1 MQINKNV
8 ILLALITILLFSSI
22 IASAQDGQYVEVEGR
37 ANINQGNLV
46 QARDMAITAAFRNAV
61 EKGVGVFIDSQTK
74 SSNYEL
80 IEDSIFSQAQ
90 GYVADYEILDTWNQD
105 GIFHVKV
112 RALVQEELLEDDL
125 DALDLVI
132 HRAGDPRVMV
142 IIPSEE
148 YIRRRWNRARTIS
161 EPAAEREISSQLLD
175 AGFRLIDQNQIDQVR
190 DSEGVRRALAGD
202 AEAFRELRAEYDAD
216 LLVIGEATSQ
226 FVEERQGFYSYR
238 ATLSAEVVK
247 TDTAELVASHGVS
260 ESGIDITETAAA
272 RDSLS
277 NAGAKMSEYLLDV
290 VAEAISD
297 GERSV
302 QLTISGIS
310 FLDVDDFEAE
320 LKGISFVDAVYLRNF
335 SGGSARFDLNT
346 SILPMQ
352 LAREIASQSELSV
365 DVTGVS
371 GSQINL
377 SKQ

>member
-1 MQINKNV
+1 MQINKRV
-8 ILLALITILLFSSI
+8 FLLVLITILLLSSAI
-22 IASAQDGQYVEVEGR
+22 VSAQDGNYVEVEGR
-37 ANINQGNLV
+37 ANINRGNLV
-46 QARDMAITAAFRNAV
+46 QARDMATTDAFRNAV

-74 SSNYEL
+74 TSNYEL
-80 IEDSIFSQAQ
+80 IEDSIFSRAQ

-105 GIFHVKV
+105 GIFYVRI

-148 YIRRRWNRARTIS
+148 YIRRRWSSARRIS
-161 EPAAEREISSQLLD
+161 TPAAEREITRQLLD
-175 AGFRLIDQNQIDQVR
+175 AGFRLIDQNRIDQAR
-190 DSEGVRRALAGD
+190 NSEGVRRALAGD
-202 AEAFRELRAEYDAD
+202 ADAFRELRAEYDAD

-226 FVEERQGFYSYR
+226 FVEEREGFYSYR
-238 ATLSAEVVK
+238 ATLSTEVVE

-272 RDSLS
+272 KDSLAS
-277 NAGAKMSEYLLDV
+277 AGAKMGKYLLDV
-290 VAEAISD
+290 VPEAISD
-297 GERSV
+297 GERSI

-310 FLDVDDFEAE
+310 FSDVDDFESE
-320 LKGISFVDAVYLRNF
+320 LKEMSFVDAVYLRDF

-352 LAREIASQSELSV
+352 LSREIENESELSLE
-365 DVTGVS
+365 VTGVS

-377 SKQ
+377 SK

>member
-1 MQINKNV
+1 MRINKRAV
-8 ILLALITILLFSSI
+8 LLALIIVLFSSP
-22 IASAQDGQYVEVEGR
+22 IAFAQEGNYVEVEGR
-37 ANINQGNLV
+37 ANISAGNLV
-46 QARDMAITAAFRNAV
+46 QARDMATTDAFRNAV

-74 SSNYEL
+74 TNNYEL

-90 GYVADYEILDTWNQD
+90 GYVADYEVLDTWNQD
-105 GIFHVKV
+105 GVFYVKI

-142 IIPSEE
+142 VIPGEE
-148 YIRRRWNRARTIS
+148 YIRRRWNSARAIS
-161 EPAAEREISSQLLD
+161 TPAAEREITRQLLD
-175 AGFRLIDQNQIDQVR
+175 AGFRLIDQNQVDQAR
-190 DSEGVRRALAGD
+190 NSEGVRRALAGD
-202 AEAFRELRAEYDAD
+202 ADAFRELRAEYDAD

-238 ATLSAEVVK
+238 ATLSTEVVE

-272 RDSLS
+272 RDSLA
-277 NAGAKMSEYLLDV
+277 NAGAKMGEYLLDV
-290 VAEAISD
+290 VSEAISD

-310 FLDVDDFEAE
+310 FSDVDDFEAE
-320 LKGISFVDAVYLRNF
+320 LKEMSFVDAVYLRDF

-352 LAREIASQSELSV
+352 LSREIANESEFSLE
-365 DVTGVS
+365 VTGVS

-377 SKQ
+377 SKE